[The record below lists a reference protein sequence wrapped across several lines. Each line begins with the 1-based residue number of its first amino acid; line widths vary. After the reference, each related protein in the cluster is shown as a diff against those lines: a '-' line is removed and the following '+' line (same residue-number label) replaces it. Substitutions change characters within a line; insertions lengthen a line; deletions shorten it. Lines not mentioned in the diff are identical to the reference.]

1 MSVKARRSVLTHGSQ
16 RFAGPPCPLDKTE
29 PPTLQQ
35 VIQFS
40 YFLENSFKNYEI
52 SKLIA
57 QEIIRIWQSVNP
69 QLPLLREYYIGQK
82 VDMLCFKRAKQIDRK
97 SLAVTKVKRM
107 KG

>member
-1 MSVKARRSVLTHGSQ
+1 MSVKARCSVLTHGLQ

-40 YFLENSFKNYEI
+40 YFLENSYPHLKNYEI

-57 QEIIRIWQSVNP
+57 KEIISIC
-69 QLPLLREYYIGQK
+69 K
-82 VDMLCFKRAKQIDRK
+82 
-97 SLAVTKVKRM
+97 
-107 KG
+107 